1 MPVSFAHTREI
12 VEESK
17 LNVYGK
23 AYFCRV
29 TSVLQM
35 GLSPSLNLTH
45 ERRHV
50 SGGSAKVIHSRIS
63 MKIIFP
69 LRLE

>member
-1 MPVSFAHTREI
+1 MQGSFPRNRRLEGMPVSFAYTREI
-12 VEESK
+12 VEE
-17 LNVYGK
+17 LELDVYGK

-35 GLSPSLNLTH
+35 GLSASLNLTH

-50 SGGSAKVIHSRIS
+50 SGSSAKGTVG
-63 MKIIFP
+63 
-69 LRLE
+69 

>member
-1 MPVSFAHTREI
+1 MPVFFAYTREI
-12 VEESK
+12 VEEPE
-17 LNVYGK
+17 LDVYGK

-35 GLSPSLNLTH
+35 VLSASLNLTH

-50 SGGSAKVIHSRIS
+50 PGGFAKGFVY
-63 MKIIFP
+63 
-69 LRLE
+69 

>member
-1 MPVSFAHTREI
+1 MPVFFAYTREI
-12 VEESK
+12 VEEPE
-17 LNVYGK
+17 LDVYGK

-45 ERRHV
+45 KRRHV
-50 SGGSAKVIHSRIS
+50 SGGFAKGTVGKSE
-63 MKIIFP
+63 
-69 LRLE
+69 LDA